1 LSKIEKLN
9 KEISSHFEEEIRL
22 RKEILDLEKK
32 IENLNLDLK
41 EKEYDL
47 YKIANSN
54 LSLKDK
60 VTGGRQKEIKTAVN
74 KIQESIEASKLNI
87 NSKRTSLLDMESK
100 RSDLKNNIAKFKDE
114 PLSGSLNTT
123 YQHYIVLLENLS
135 LEYNKIQNNFNL
147 KQKELK
153 LNKLID
159 QIKLRDDLLS
169 NAKNEMSKKGINFK
183 HSEEVR
189 PLENLNIS
197 SNLIL
202 PTVVNSKDSGLNPYT
217 LKSFRGLSQN
227 YSSNNLNS
235 SRSKSPYEGYKNPN
249 IVKTK
254 KKFKSKIT
262 EIIDKVKKNELSD
275 LKLNMINNLYP
286 NSKIYYINAKNPNKK
301 LNINQQNLITF
312 DTRKLNNSFDK
323 VNTSFNSV
331 KSDLTRGREREID
344 KKVKNILINKNILT
358 RHKNSPYLKNFGK

>member
-1 LSKIEKLN
+1 LQ
-9 KEISSHFEEEIRL
+9 
-22 RKEILDLEKK
+22 KEILDIEKK
-32 IENLNLDLK
+32 MENLNFDIK
-41 EKEYDL
+41 EKEYEL

-60 VTGGRQKEIKTAVN
+60 VTGGRQKEIKNGIN
-74 KIQESIEASKLNI
+74 KIQESIEALKLNLI
-87 NSKRTSLLDMESK
+87 SKQTSLFEFESKRTDI
-100 RSDLKNNIAKFKDE
+100 KNNISKYKDE

-123 YQHYIVLLENLS
+123 YQHYIVLLENLN
-135 LEYNKIQNNFNL
+135 LEYKKIQNNFNL

-169 NAKNEMSKKGINFK
+169 SVKNEMSKKGINFK
-183 HSEEVR
+183 TSDEVKS
-189 PLENLNIS
+189 LENLNIS
-197 SNLIL
+197 SNFIL
-202 PTVVNSKDSGLNPYT
+202 PTVGNPKDSGQTPFT
-217 LKSFRGLSQN
+217 LRSFRGISQN

-323 VNTSFNSV
+323 ANTSFNSI
-331 KSDLTRGREREID
+331 KSDITRGREREID

-358 RHKNSPYLKNFGK
+358 RHKNSPYLKNFVK